1 MKEFDMLKFE
11 LLEEKDIEILTP
23 IMEKS
28 FDEDARIH
36 LNEPKGGPPGYDN
49 GDFLRE
55 YGLSKESTSYK
66 ISLDGQAIGCI
77 ILWINNET
85 KINFLGNIF
94 IDVSLQNKGIGKRVW
109 RFIEEEYPNTIKWC
123 TDTPGFSKR
132 NHNFYVNK
140 CGFHI
145 VRIENP
151 MDKYKCSYIMEKE
164 INPKY

>member
-49 GDFLRE
+49 GDFLRK

-66 ISLDGQAIGCI
+66 ISLEGKAIGCI

-94 IDVSLQNKGIGKRVW
+94 IDVSLQNKGLGKIVW

-140 CGFHI
+140 CGFNI

-151 MDKYKCSYIMEKE
+151 MDKYECSYIMEKE

>member
-1 MKEFDMLKFE
+1 MLKFE

-55 YGLSKESTSYK
+55 YGLSKEATSYK
-66 ISLDGQAIGCI
+66 ISLEGTAIGCV

-94 IDVSLQNKGIGKRVW
+94 IDVSLQNKGLGKRVW

-151 MDKYKCSYIMEKE
+151 MDKYECSYIMEKE
-164 INPKY
+164 INLKY

>member
-49 GDFLRE
+49 GDFLRK
-55 YGLSKESTSYK
+55 YGLSKEATSYK
-66 ISLDGQAIGCI
+66 ISLERTAIGCV

-94 IDVSLQNKGIGKRVW
+94 IDVSLQNKGLGKRVW
-109 RFIEEEYPNTIKWC
+109 RFIEEEYPDTIKWC
-123 TDTPGFSKR
+123 TDTTGFSKR

-151 MDKYKCSYIMEKE
+151 MDKYECSYIMEKE
-164 INPKY
+164 INLKY

>member
-49 GDFLRE
+49 GDFLRK
-55 YGLSKESTSYK
+55 YGLSKESTYYK
-66 ISLDGQAIGCI
+66 ILLEGEAIGCI
-77 ILWINNET
+77 ILWVNKET
-85 KINFLGNIF
+85 KINFLGNVF
-94 IDVSLQNKGIGKRVW
+94 IDVSLQNKGLGKKVW

-140 CGFHI
+140 CGFYI
-145 VRIENP
+145 IRIENP
-151 MDKYKCSYIMEKE
+151 MDKYECSYIMEKQ